1 MGSAPNRTHRYCIN
15 LADSDSP
22 PPPREPCVIHT
33 AISRAYFGRNLFAN
47 GPAAYLTIDLDG
59 DAALR
64 SGEFPSLFRSRLDD
78 LAAALELQP
87 DADFRS
93 HPLDLAS
100 VIEQAAEWACRRVGA
115 RLSGIRRIEHPEA
128 NRIEL
133 ILCSDD
139 AETARRAGLWGVSL
153 MRLLLEAPR
162 DADAFRVGTGEL
174 LAQLHALGE
183 FAASRRPSPTGAA
196 MISAAWE
203 RDVPVI
209 HLDRAPLVD
218 ESAEPPLARR
228 GLMQFGWGIHARQV
242 RETATDAVPEQ
253 IYALLNDREWA
264 QEHLMR
270 SGVAVPRRGTELQNT
285 NSARRAARHA
295 SRIGY
300 PVTIRPRYRAEGQG
314 HSAPAAL
321 ADGNGVVHAF
331 EELRNQG
338 VRQVLVE
345 PQVPGPRFRVLVIGD
360 EAVRSVCVPTPAGG
374 NPAAAPEPVELP
386 MALQRTAVRA
396 AKSLRL
402 PIAEVEIIGDAHHGR
417 DGGVVVDLDPAPNLT
432 PFALDGE
439 ELPLTVARRFLA
451 QILPDNGTGRIPTC
465 AITGTNGKTTTSR
478 MVAKVLAQAGRRVGL
493 ACTDGIYIDGKAV
506 RMATASGISGA
517 VTLFLQ
523 RNVDFAVLETSRGT
537 LAQRGLAFERC
548 DVAACINIAS
558 DHLEEDGIET
568 LEELARLKRVVVEA
582 ASRCA
587 VLNGEDPRCV
597 AMLPFVTAK
606 EVVLVS
612 TTAGSADLDAHL
624 ARGGRAVVVHTSP
637 EGRTITLHERGGTTP
652 IVAVEE
658 IPATWKGAAA
668 HNVENA
674 TFATALALG
683 LGIEPPII
691 RAALRGFTSSIDES
705 PGRINVYTKL
715 PFSVVLDFA
724 HNPHGFRALCDFV
737 ATFRAARRKH
747 LVVYWTRDPPRQAD
761 LRDAMSLVARA
772 FDRFICREAA
782 GWDAGSPVRV
792 AHEVESALLSAGAP
806 ADGIRVIPK
815 LEDAI
820 ESALR
825 DAEPG
830 DLVAIITGSK
840 ARQIWGQV
848 DSYRVRLEEQ
858 QRRS

>member
-1 MGSAPNRTHRYCIN
+1 MIR
-15 LADSDSP
+15 
-22 PPPREPCVIHT
+22 T
-33 AISRAYFGRNLFAN
+33 AISRAYFGRNLFAS
-47 GPAAYLTIDLDG
+47 GAAAYLTIDLDG
-59 DAALR
+59 DAVR
-64 SGEFPSLFRSRLDD
+64 SGELPSLFWSRLDD
-78 LAAALELQP
+78 LAAALELHP
-87 DADFRS
+87 DDDLRGHS
-93 HPLDLAS
+93 LDLPSA
-100 VIEQAAEWACRRVGA
+100 IERAAEWACRRVGA
-115 RLSGIRRIEHPEA
+115 RLSGMRRIDHPEG

-153 MRLLLEAPR
+153 IRLLLEAPR
-162 DADAFRVGTGEL
+162 DADGFRVGTGEL
-174 LAQLHALGE
+174 LTQLHALGE

-196 MISAAWE
+196 MIAAARE
-203 RDVPVI
+203 LNIPVI

-228 GLMQFGWGIHARQV
+228 GLIQLGWGIHGRQV

-264 QEHLMR
+264 QEHLAR
-270 SGVAVPRRGTELQNT
+270 SGVAVPRRGAELQNT

-295 SRIGY
+295 LRIGY
-300 PVTIRPRYRAEGQG
+300 PVTIRPRYRAEGR
-314 HSAPAAL
+314 SAPTAL
-321 ADGNGVVHAF
+321 ADENGVIHAF
-331 EELRNQG
+331 DELRSQG

-345 PQVPGPRFRVLVIGD
+345 PQLPGSRFRVLVIGD
-360 EAVRSVCVPTPAGG
+360 QAVGSMCVPTAAEA

-396 AKSLRL
+396 AESLRL
-402 PIAEVEIIGDAHHGR
+402 PIAEVEIIGDPSRGG
-417 DGGVVVDLDPAPNLT
+417 DEGVVVDLDPAPSLT
-432 PFALDGE
+432 PFGLDGE
-439 ELPLTVARRFLA
+439 ELPLTVAHRFLA
-451 QILPDNGTGRIPTC
+451 QILPGNGTGRIPTC

-478 MVAKVLAQAGRRVGL
+478 MVARILAQAGRRVGL

-506 RMATASGISGA
+506 RTATASGISGA
-517 VTLFLQ
+517 VMVFLQ

-558 DHLEEDGIET
+558 DHLGEDGIET
-568 LEELARLKRVVVEA
+568 LEELARLKRVVVET

-587 VLNGEDPRCV
+587 VLNAEDPLCV
-597 AMLPFVTAK
+597 AMLPFVTAN

-612 TTAGSADLDAHL
+612 TTAGSAGLDAHL
-624 ARGGRAVVVHTSP
+624 ARGGRAVVVHTRP
-637 EGRTITLHERGGTTP
+637 GGRTITLQERGGTTA
-652 IVAVEE
+652 IVAVDE

-691 RAALRGFTSSIDES
+691 REALSGFASSIDES

-715 PFSVVLDFA
+715 PFTVILDFA
-724 HNPHGFRALCDFV
+724 HNPHGFGALCDFV
-737 ATFRAARRKH
+737 ATFPGARRKH

-761 LRDAMSLVARA
+761 LRDAMSLAARA

-806 ADGIRVIPK
+806 VDAIRVIPR

-830 DLVAIITGSK
+830 DLVTIITGSK

-858 QRRS
+858 QRRSC